1 MRRLANE
8 GVKLNITAIMT
19 VDQVRNVVEAV
30 KEGAPSCISAFAGGI
45 ADTGRD
51 PVPVM
56 TDCVAILKAARRRS

>member
-1 MRRLANE
+1 
-8 GVKLNITAIMT
+8 MT